1 MRLICRIPLVV
12 ALSFGALLSYMVSF
26 EDQFIYFPSR
36 ELQHKPSDVGL
47 QFEEVRF
54 QASDGERLFGW
65 YMPHPSARF
74 TVLHFHGN
82 AGNISH
88 RLPLYR
94 RWHAMGLAV
103 FAFDYRGYGKST
115 GKPGEAGLYNDAR
128 AAWLQLTEKYGTAPE
143 TVIIT
148 GRSLGAAVAA
158 KLAGEVEAAGLAL
171 ETPFTSI
178 PDMAAHHYPLLP
190 LRWLVRSQ
198 YDLETMVQSLHMP
211 LLLISAESDEIVPA
225 GMAEQIFGAGSEPKT
240 HRVLAGGHNDFDMRS
255 DKAYSEIWLAWL
267 RQLSALQEDGP
278 VGK

>member
-1 MRLICRIPLVV
+1 MRLVYRVLLIV

-36 ELQHKPSDVGL
+36 ELQQRPSDIGL
-47 QFEEVRF
+47 QFEEIHF
-54 QASDGERLFGW
+54 QAIDGERLHGW
-65 YMPHPSARF
+65 FMPREAARF

-94 RWHAMGLAV
+94 RWHMMGLSV

-115 GKPGEAGLYNDAR
+115 GKPNEVGLYNDAR
-128 AAWLQLTEKYGTAPE
+128 AAWLQLTEKRGISRKA
-143 TVIIT
+143 IIIA

-178 PDMAAHHYPLLP
+178 PDMAAYHYPMLP
-190 LRWLVRSQ
+190 LRWLARSQ
-198 YDLETMVQSLHMP
+198 YDIETMVKSLHMP
-211 LLLISAESDEIVPA
+211 MLLISAGNDEIVAA
-225 GMAEQIFGAGSEPKT
+225 GMAERIFSAASEPKAQK
-240 HRVLAGGHNDFDMRS
+240 VLAGGHNDFDIRS
-255 DKAYSEIWLAWL
+255 DKAYSKAWL
-267 RQLSALQEDGP
+267 NWLKQLPAL
-278 VGK
+278 